1 MPSRITSF
9 VIPKIKA
16 LTRFMTLQGTTLLG
30 NLVFGLLCVRLIA
43 PVDYAKFVVLFG
55 VQGTLSVL
63 MDLNLS
69 GTLVPIIGER
79 IHDRQLI
86 ADYIASMRV
95 VVRRVYY
102 IVGFGLIFAY
112 PLLVRRQ
119 HWSWQLVAG
128 MVATLLVS
136 TWFIRINSVYG
147 ILLIVLRKRQTWAAG
162 QMISSLSS
170 LLLLGVLWKFGWLSA
185 FTAILANVMGIV
197 LCAIFYYRQARLSL
211 GVPGVATPSKCKSLI
226 RLALPNVP
234 QSLFYAFQGSISL
247 FIITLFGRATSI
259 ASIGALAR
267 LGQLFTLFLQLYPIL
282 VEPYFA
288 KLPKNRLKLNYIVG
302 LGITASVCLAVALLV
317 SYFSGFFLA
326 ILGPGYRGL
335 TFELR
340 LAISAAAISSFS
352 AVLWSIHGARRFV
365 YWWSTI
371 LGISSTLVVQVCFI
385 ARADLSSIRTVLWL
399 NIATNITSLA
409 VNACCG
415 AYGFIKGPRE
425 VEDPVPSVPPLP
437 AAEAAEEGAF

>member
-16 LTRFMTLQGTTLLG
+16 LARFMTLQGTTLLG

-102 IVGFGLIFAY
+102 VVGFGVVFAY
-112 PLLVRRQ
+112 PILVHKQ

-128 MVATLLVS
+128 MVATLLIS

-147 ILLIVLRKRQTWAAG
+147 ILLIVLRKRQTWASG

-170 LLLLGVLWKFGWLSA
+170 LLLLGILWKFGWLSA
-185 FTAILANVMGIV
+185 FTAILSNVMGIV
-197 LCAIFYYRQARLSL
+197 LCAGFYYRQARQSL
-211 GVPGVATPSKCKSLI
+211 GVPGVATPAKCKSLI
-226 RLALPNVP
+226 QLALPNVP

-247 FIITLFGRATSI
+247 FIITLFGRPTSI

-288 KLPKNRLKLNYIVG
+288 KLPKERLKLNYIVG
-302 LGITASVCLAVALLV
+302 LSVTATFCLAVALLV
-317 SYFSGFFLA
+317 SHFSGLFLA

-335 TFELR
+335 TFELK

-371 LGISSTLVVQVCFI
+371 LGISTTLAVQVCFI

-415 AYGFIKGPRE
+415 VYGFIKGPRE
-425 VEDPVPSVPPLP
+425 VEAPTPSVQPPP

>member
-1 MPSRITSF
+1 
-9 VIPKIKA
+9 
-16 LTRFMTLQGTTLLG
+16 MTLQGTTLLC

-55 VQGTLSVL
+55 VQGTLSIL

-95 VVRRVYY
+95 VARRVYY
-102 IVGFGLIFAY
+102 IVGLGLIFAY

-119 HWSWQLVAG
+119 HWTWRLVAG
-128 MVATLLVS
+128 MVVTLLIS
-136 TWFIRINSVYG
+136 TWFIRINSIYG
-147 ILLIVLRKRQTWAAG
+147 AVLILARQRQVWAYG
-162 QMISSLSS
+162 QMLSSLSS
-170 LLLLGVLWKFGWLSA
+170 LLLLGLLWKLGGLSA
-185 FTAILANVMGIV
+185 FTAIMSNVMGIV
-197 LCAIFYYRQARLSL
+197 LCAGFYYRQARLSL
-211 GVPGVATPSKCKSLI
+211 GVPGVATPAKCKSLI

-302 LGITASVCLAVALLV
+302 LAITATVCLAVALMV

-335 TFELR
+335 TFELK

-352 AVLWSIHGARRFV
+352 GVLWSIHGARRFV

-425 VEDPVPSVPPLP
+425 VEDPAPAIPPLS